1 MHKILYRDKPK
12 QDACISLI
20 TEHFNANPNDN
31 VATIHISRGK
41 PLRSEA
47 QSRLYFKWRDL
58 IGEFLGNS
66 KEETHRL
73 LKNTFLDGGS
83 TKELTMVEFVDYLRE
98 IETLADELG
107 VKLPRG
113 EDYNLVMFKG

>member
-20 TEHFNANPNDN
+20 NEHFKEFPNDN
-31 VATIHISRGK
+31 IATISIDRGM
-41 PLRSEA
+41 PVRSTA
-47 QSRLYFKWRDL
+47 QSKLYFKWRDL

-66 KEETHRL
+66 KEETHKL
-73 LKNTFLDGGS
+73 LKNTLLDGGS
-83 TKELTMVEFVDYLRE
+83 TKELSTVEFVDFLRE
-98 IETLADELG
+98 VETLADELG

-113 EDYNLVMFKG
+113 ENYRWIMTKD